1 VTRRTVRSGG
11 GFEEAAAYSRAVRI
25 GSNVAVSA
33 TAAID
38 GAGVVHRGDT
48 YAQTLEAL
56 EKALAAA
63 AELGASKTMTLRT
76 RLLLA
81 VDADWREAARAHR
94 DVFAGI
100 NPANA
105 TYFVGGLIPDE
116 ALVEVELDAVVDE
129 APR

>member
-1 VTRRTVRSGG
+1 MRRVVRTGS
-11 GFEEAAAYSRAVRI
+11 GFEEVAAYSRAVRI
-25 GSNVAVSA
+25 ERQVAVSA

-38 GAGVVHRGDT
+38 GGEVVHRGDT
-48 YAQTLEAL
+48 YRQTLTAL

-63 AELGASKTMTLRT
+63 AELGAPKAMTLRT

-81 VDADWREAARAHR
+81 VDANWEDAARAHQE
-94 DVFAGI
+94 VFAGI

-105 TYFVGGLIPDE
+105 TYFVAGFIPE
-116 ALVEVELDAVVDE
+116 GALVEVELDAVADE

>member
-1 VTRRTVRSGG
+1 MRRAVRSGG

-33 TAAID
+33 TAAIE

-48 YAQTLEAL
+48 YGQTLAAL

-105 TYFVGGLIPDE
+105 TYFVGGLIPDG

>member
-1 VTRRTVRSGG
+1 MRSVVRTGG

-25 GSNVAVSA
+25 DAHVAVSA
-33 TAAID
+33 TAALD
-38 GAGVVHRGDT
+38 GGEVLHRGDT
-48 YAQTLEAL
+48 YRQTLTAL

-63 AELGASKTMTLRT
+63 AELGAPKTMTLRT

-81 VDADWREAARAHR
+81 PDADWREAVRAHQE
-94 DVFAGI
+94 VFAGI

-105 TYFVGGLIPDE
+105 TYFVAGFVPDG
-116 ALVEVELDAVVDE
+116 ALVEVELDAVADE

>member
-1 VTRRTVRSGG
+1 MRSVVRTGG

-25 GSNVAVSA
+25 DTQVAVSA

-38 GAGVVHRGDT
+38 GVDVLHRGDT
-48 YAQTLEAL
+48 YRQTLTAL

-63 AELGASKTMTLRT
+63 AQLGARKTMTLRT
-76 RLLLA
+76 RLLLSP
-81 VDADWREAARAHR
+81 DADWREAVRAHQE
-94 DVFAGI
+94 VFAGV

-105 TYFVGGLIPDE
+105 TYFVAGFVPDG
-116 ALVEVELDAVVDE
+116 ALVEVELDAVADE

>member
-1 VTRRTVRSGG
+1 MRSVVRTGG

-25 GSNVAVSA
+25 DTQVAVSA

-38 GAGVVHRGDT
+38 GGDVLHRGDT
-48 YAQTLEAL
+48 YRQTLTAL

-63 AELGASKTMTLRT
+63 AELGAPKTMTLRT
-76 RLLLA
+76 RLLLSP
-81 VDADWREAARAHR
+81 DADWREAVRAHQE
-94 DVFAGI
+94 VFAGI

-105 TYFVGGLIPDE
+105 TYYVAGFVPDG
-116 ALVEVELDAVVDE
+116 ALVEVELDAVADE

>member
-1 VTRRTVRSGG
+1 MRRAVRSGG
-11 GFEEAAAYSRAVRI
+11 RFEEAAAYSRAVRI

-33 TAAID
+33 TAATD
-38 GAGVVHRGDT
+38 GVEVVHRGDT
-48 YAQTLEAL
+48 YGQTIAAL

-81 VDADWREAARAHR
+81 VGADWQEAARAHR
-94 DVFAGI
+94 KVFAGI
-100 NPANA
+100 NPANS
-105 TYFVGGLIPDE
+105 TYFVGGLIPDG

>member
-1 VTRRTVRSGG
+1 MRRTVRSGG

-33 TAAID
+33 TAAIED
-38 GAGVVHRGDT
+38 GEVVHRGDT
-48 YAQTLEAL
+48 YRQTLTAL

-63 AELGASKTMTLRT
+63 KELGASKTMTLRT
-76 RLLLA
+76 RLLLTA
-81 VDADWREAARAHR
+81 GADWREAARAHR

-100 NPANA
+100 DPANA
-105 TYFVGGLIPDE
+105 TYFVGGLIPDD
-116 ALVEVELDAVVDE
+116 ALVEVELDAVLEE

>member
-1 VTRRTVRSGG
+1 MRRTVRSGG

-38 GAGVVHRGDT
+38 GGEVVHRGDT
-48 YAQTLEAL
+48 YRQTLTAL

-63 AELGASKTMTLRT
+63 AELGASKAMTLRT

-81 VDADWREAARAHR
+81 VGADWQEAARAHR
-94 DVFAGI
+94 DVFADI

-105 TYFVGGLIPDE
+105 TYFVGGLIPDG
-116 ALVEVELDAVVDE
+116 ALVEVELDAVLDG

>member
-1 VTRRTVRSGG
+1 RCGRYRGASSGSSSGLGGIDTPSLQGGPDGTTCLGLTARGLMRRTVRSGG

-38 GAGVVHRGDT
+38 GGEVVHRGDT
-48 YAQTLEAL
+48 YRQTLTAL

-63 AELGASKTMTLRT
+63 AELGASKAMTLRT

-81 VDADWREAARAHR
+81 VGA
-94 DVFAGI
+94 
-100 NPANA
+100 
-105 TYFVGGLIPDE
+105 
-116 ALVEVELDAVVDE
+116 
-129 APR
+129 